1 MNANQL
7 LDAAANFCLRRFLF
21 FVHGAHLLSM
31 ILLYTCFLCLYIDI
45 SSKDTPYFVYIL
57 YTLHWC
63 IVVLY

>member
-1 MNANQL
+1 MKNKKRRKQKL
-7 LDAAANFCLRRFLF
+7 AAAF
-21 FVHGAHLLSM
+21 FVFHGAHLLSM